1 MPGFCVRR
9 RQELC
14 RVGRIWISMYTIN
27 ASNLNTRWA
36 IGADLDAVCHG
47 MNIF

>member
-1 MPGFCVRR
+1 MYVDDKNCV
-9 RQELC
+9 ELVEFGSPC
-14 RVGRIWISMYTIN
+14 MYTIN

-47 MNIF
+47 MNI